1 MAAPKTLKELMA
13 DPQTLDDL
21 QIPQN
26 ILVDIV
32 LRLLYNEGNLTFRRF
47 VQVIRV
53 PNVLGSVLDWLRQ
66 EHLVEIMSTRDS
78 SGPLGYVYKL
88 TAAGQERAKE
98 AMERCQY
105 VGPAPVPVNVYNE
118 AMEIQ
123 TVGPRHVTVEQVD
136 GILKDMVLPPDF
148 HRRIGPVV
156 NSGASLFL
164 YGPSG
169 NGKTTIARKMAS
181 LIAQTDPIW
190 LPYALTAGGQIIQIH
205 DRLFHNPVKSEKQST
220 STAVDGRWGLFYRPS
235 VIVGGEMKMEA
246 LELRYDPIS
255 KIYEAP
261 LQLKANGGMFLI
273 DDFGRQQVSP
283 IDLLNRWIVP
293 LENGMDYLR
302 LRTGQTIVVPFRE
315 LIVFSTNLD
324 PYKLADDAFYRRI
337 QVKVGV
343 FSPSMEKFR
352 EIFAIVC
359 GQFGF
364 PFDAVSFDHLVQK
377 WYRDVGRDLQSV
389 HPRDILKI
397 VHSLCIYENR
407 PLKLLPDL
415 MDEACLSY
423 FVEGQSE
430 KITITSVG

>member
-1 MAAPKTLKELMA
+1 MTMAAPKTLKDLLT
-13 DPQTLDDL
+13 DPQTVDDL

-53 PNVLGSVLDWLRQ
+53 PNVLGNVLDWLRQ
-66 EHLVEIMSTRDS
+66 EHLVEIMSSRDS
-78 SGPLGYVYKL
+78 SGPLGYIYKL

-98 AMERCQY
+98 AMERSQY
-105 VGPAPVPVNVYNE
+105 VGPAPVPVNIYNDAIE
-118 AMEIQ
+118 MQ
-123 TVGPRHVTVEQVD
+123 TVGPRHVTVDQVD

-181 LIAQTDPIW
+181 LIAGTEPIW

-205 DRLFHNPVKSEKQST
+205 DRLFHTPFKNKNEST
-220 STAVDGRWGLFYRPS
+220 STVIDGRWGLFHRPS
-235 VIVGGEMKMEA
+235 VIVGGEMRMEA
-246 LELRYDPIS
+246 LELRYDPVS

-283 IDLLNRWIVP
+283 SKLLNRWIVP
-293 LENGMDYLR
+293 LESRADFLR
-302 LRTGQTIVVPFRE
+302 LNTGQTIVVPFRM
-315 LIVFSTNLD
+315 LLVFSTNLD
-324 PYKLADDAFYRRI
+324 PNELVDEAFLRRI
-337 QVKVGV
+337 QLKVAVNGPDERLFFQV
-343 FSPSMEKFR
+343 FVQNCR
-352 EIFAIVC
+352 EYNIPMDKDMFVYLL
-359 GQFGF
+359 QN
-364 PFDAVSFDHLVQK
+364 
-377 WYRDVGRDLQSV
+377 WYRKTGRTIQFVHARDLLRTIQALCV
-389 HPRDILKI
+389 YDNTPPR
-397 VHSLCIYENR
+397 
-407 PLKLLPDL
+407 LPDS
-415 MDEACLSY
+415 A
-423 FVEGQSE
+423 
-430 KITITSVG
+430 K